1 MTPAASTHADL
12 VARARAVLDRNR
24 VGAYTCPSVRLYP
37 HQWLWD
43 SCFTAIGIARYDAPR
58 AADEL
63 RALFRGQWDTGMLPH
78 MIFAADSHDVGSR
91 RVWRSQT
98 RAGAPRDVATTC
110 ITQPPLVAIAVER
123 VAGALPADERTAF
136 VTELA
141 PKVLAYHRWLFRERR
156 IDDSPLITLIHP
168 WECGLDSTPPWMRAL
183 EEMRMPW
190 WVRAAEKLHLAARL
204 RSLRYDTRQLPANER
219 ASDDDG
225 LRMLAL
231 AIHLA
236 HHDFDLA
243 RIPRDDRAVLVEDL
257 AFNAFFAAANQSL
270 RALVGDVADLELD
283 DDLGTQIDAQAE
295 ALELLWH
302 APTHEYC
309 SRHAVTHAPMSDRTI
324 ATFLPLLT
332 SATHVDELVARLQD
346 PAAYWS
352 AYPVPSVPLE
362 ARHFQDHRYWAGPT
376 WVNTNWAI
384 VEALGRRGR
393 PELAA
398 DLRER
403 TLALVDEHG
412 FAEYFSPTVG
422 TGHGAPEFSW
432 TAALTVELAASAADD
447 S

>member
-1 MTPAASTHADL
+1 MTDRDEL
-12 VARARAVLDRNR
+12 VRRARAVLDRNR
-24 VGAYTCPSVRLYP
+24 AGAYTCPSVRLYP

-43 SCFTAIGIARYDAPR
+43 SCFTAIGVARFDPTR

-63 RALFRGQWDTGMLPH
+63 RALFRGQWDNGMLPH
-78 MIFAADSHDVGSR
+78 MIFADGARDVGSR
-91 RVWRSQT
+91 RVWRSRT
-98 RAGAPRDVATTC
+98 RPGAPRDVATTC

-123 VAGALPADERTAF
+123 VAAALEPDDRDALVA
-136 VTELA
+136 ELT

-156 IDDSPLITLIHP
+156 LDGSPLITLIHP

-183 EEMRMPW
+183 GEIRMPW
-190 WVRAAEKLHLAARL
+190 WVRTAERLRLATLL
-204 RSLRYDTRQLPANER
+204 RSLRYDTRQLPASER

-243 RIPRDDRAVLVEDL
+243 RIPRDDRAVLVEDV

-270 RALVGDVADLELD
+270 RTLV
-283 DDLGTQIDAQAE
+283 DDLPDETTNDLDPLIDAHAG

-302 APTHEYC
+302 PPTSEYC
-309 SRHAVTHAPMSDRTI
+309 SRDAVSHAPMSDRTI
-324 ATFLPLLT
+324 GTFLPLLT
-332 SATHVDELVARLQD
+332 SDAHVDELVARLLD
-346 PAAYWS
+346 PALYWS
-352 AYPVPSVPLE
+352 AYPVPSVPLV

-384 VEALGRRGR
+384 VEALHRRGHDD
-393 PELAA
+393 LAA
-398 DLRER
+398 DLRAR
-403 TLALVDEHG
+403 TVALVDEHG
-412 FAEYFSPTVG
+412 FSEYFSPTTG

-432 TAALTVELAASAADD
+432 TAALTVDLVSAG
-447 S
+447 

>member
-1 MTPAASTHADL
+1 MTAADPTHDDL
-12 VARARAVLDRNR
+12 VRRARAVLDRNR
-24 VGAYTCPSVRLYP
+24 VGDATCPSVRLYP

-63 RALFRGQWDTGMLPH
+63 RALFRGQWDNGMLPH
-78 MIFAADSHDVGSR
+78 MIFAKGSRDVGSR
-91 RVWRSQT
+91 RVWRSWT
-98 RAGAPRDVATTC
+98 RPGAPRGVATSC
-110 ITQPPLVAIAVER
+110 ITQPPLAAIAVER
-123 VAGALPADERTAF
+123 VAAALPRDARDAF
-136 VTELA
+136 IAELA
-141 PKVLAYHRWLFRERR
+141 PKVLAYHGWLFRERR
-156 IDDSPLITLIHP
+156 LDGSPLITLVHP

-183 EEMRMPW
+183 EAMRMSW
-190 WVRAAEKLHLAARL
+190 WLRAAERLHLASLL
-204 RSLRYDTRQLPANER
+204 RSLRYDTRQLPASER

-231 AIHLA
+231 AVHLS

-257 AFNAFFAAANQSL
+257 AFNSFFAAANRSL
-270 RALVGDVADLELD
+270 RALVDDVGDLD
-283 DDLGTQIDAQAE
+283 HLIDAQAD

-309 SRHAVTHAPMSDRTI
+309 SRDAVSHAPMSDRTI

-332 SATHVDELVARLQD
+332 SDAHADELVARLQD

-376 WVNTNWAI
+376 WVNTNWTI
-384 VEALGRRGR
+384 IRALQRLRRDDVA
-393 PELAA
+393 EV
-398 DLRER
+398 LRTR
-403 TLALVDEHG
+403 TLQLVDEGG
-412 FAEYFSPTVG
+412 FAEYFSPTSG
-422 TGHGAPEFSW
+422 IGHGAPEFSW
-432 TAALTVELAASAADD
+432 TAALTIDLASSGQA
-447 S
+447 

>member
-1 MTPAASTHADL
+1 MTAHSETHDEM
-12 VARARAVLDRNR
+12 VRRARAVLDRNR
-24 VGAYTCPSVRLYP
+24 AGDYTCPSVRLYP

-43 SCFTAIGIARYDAPR
+43 SCFTAIGIARFDPPR
-58 AADEL
+58 AAAEL
-63 RALFRGQWDTGMLPH
+63 RALFRGQWANGMLPH
-78 MIFAADSHDVGSR
+78 MIFADGSRDVGSR

-123 VAGALPADERTAF
+123 VAAALPEGEGKAF
-136 VTELA
+136 VAELA
-141 PKVLAYHRWLFRERR
+141 PKVFEYHRWLFRERR
-156 IDDSPLITLIHP
+156 LDDSPLITLIHP

-183 EEMRMPW
+183 EAMRMPW
-190 WVRAAEKLHLAARL
+190 WVRAAEQLHLAALL
-204 RSLRYDTRQLPANER
+204 RSLRYDTRQLPASER

-243 RIPRDDRAVLVEDL
+243 RLPRDDRAVLVEDL

-270 RALVGDVADLELD
+270 RALIDVGELD
-283 DDLGTQIDAQAE
+283 PLIRAQAE

-309 SRHAVTHAPMSDRTI
+309 SRHAVTHEPMSDRTI

-332 SATHVDELVARLQD
+332 TGTHVQELVVRLQD

-384 VEALGRRGR
+384 VEALHRRDHVD
-393 PELAA
+393 LAD
-398 DLRER
+398 DLRDR
-403 TLALVDEHG
+403 TLALVDQHG
-412 FAEYFSPTVG
+412 FAEYFSPTDG

-432 TAALTVELAASAADD
+432 TAALTIDLAYDASSSRNA
-447 S
+447 

>member
-1 MTPAASTHADL
+1 MNDDL
-12 VARARAVLDRNR
+12 VRRARAVLDRNR
-24 VGAYTCPSVRLYP
+24 AGDYTCPSVRLYP

-43 SCFTAIGIARYDAPR
+43 SCFTAIGIARFDPQR
-58 AADEL
+58 VADEL
-63 RALFRGQWDTGMLPH
+63 RALFRGQWANGMLPH
-78 MIFAADSHDVGSR
+78 MIFADGSRDVGSR

-123 VAGALPADERTAF
+123 VAAGLPGDERETF
-136 VTELA
+136 VAELA
-141 PKVLAYHRWLFRERR
+141 PKVLEYHRWLFRERR
-156 IDDSPLITLIHP
+156 LDDSPLITLIHP

-183 EEMRMPW
+183 EAMRMPW
-190 WVRAAEKLHLAARL
+190 WVRAAERLHLAALL
-204 RSLRYDTRQLPANER
+204 RSLRYDTRQLPASER

-236 HHDFDLA
+236 HYDFDLA
-243 RIPRDDRAVLVEDL
+243 RLPRDDRAVLVEDL

-270 RALVGDVADLELD
+270 RALI
-283 DDLGTQIDAQAE
+283 DDLPDQEMSDLDPLIDEQAE

-309 SRHAVTHAPMSDRTI
+309 SRHAVTHEPMSDRTI
-324 ATFLPLLT
+324 ATFLPLLST
-332 SATHVDELVARLQD
+332 GAHGQELVARLQD

-376 WVNTNWAI
+376 WVNTNWTI
-384 VEALGRRGR
+384 IQALERRGF
-393 PELAA
+393 PDLAA
-398 DLRER
+398 DLRAR

-412 FAEYFSPTVG
+412 YSEYFSPTDG

-432 TAALTVELAASAADD
+432 TAALTIDLAYEASSSRSA
-447 S
+447 

>member
-1 MTPAASTHADL
+1 MTAHGGAYEAL
-12 VARARAVLDRNR
+12 VRRARVVLDRNR
-24 VGAYTCPSVRLYP
+24 VGDSTCPSVQLYP

-43 SCFTAIGIARYDAPR
+43 SCFTAIGIARYDATR

-63 RALFRGQWDTGMLPH
+63 RALFRGQWDNGMLPH
-78 MIFAADSHDVGSR
+78 MIFADGSRDVGSR
-91 RVWRSQT
+91 RVWRSRT
-98 RAGAPRDVATTC
+98 RRGAPKDVATSC
-110 ITQPPLVAIAVER
+110 ITQPPLVAIAIER
-123 VAGALPADERTAF
+123 VAAALPEQERRVF
-136 VTELA
+136 VGELV
-141 PKVLAYHRWLFRERR
+141 PKLLEYHRWLFRERR

-190 WVRAAEKLHLAARL
+190 WIRAAEKLRLAALL
-204 RSLRYDTRQLPANER
+204 RSLRYDTRQLPASER

-231 AIHLA
+231 AVHLS
-236 HHDFDLA
+236 HHEFDLA
-243 RIPRDDRAVLVEDL
+243 RIPRDDRAVLVEDV

-270 RALVGDVADLELD
+270 RAIVDDVGDLQLD
-283 DDLGTQIDAQAE
+283 DDLASHIDAQAD

-309 SRHAVTHAPMSDRTI
+309 SRDAVSHAPMRDRTI

-332 SATHVDELVARLQD
+332 TDAHVDGLVARLQD

-384 VEALGRRGR
+384 IEALHRRDHDD
-393 PELAA
+393 LAD
-398 DLRER
+398 DLRDR
-403 TLALVDEHG
+403 TLQLVEEGG
-412 FAEYFSPTVG
+412 FAEYFSPTTG

-432 TAALTVELAASAADD
+432 TAALTIDLAGS
-447 S
+447 